1 MKKTIPELKHFRT
14 GFEASKFLCI
24 MLLSS
29 GCAAIVIA
37 GASGAI
43 AYTITN
49 IAYKSLS
56 YPFSQVEPA
65 AHAALKNMGITEVG
79 KKDIE
84 NGIQIIAATANLKI
98 YIDIERIASKTTKI
112 NVDAQ
117 ENIVLKDK
125 ATAAEIVDHIEK
137 ILEGKK

>member
-1 MKKTIPELKHFRT
+1 MNRIFN
-14 GFEASKFLCI
+14 GFIALSI
-24 MLLSS
+24 SLLSY
-29 GCAAIVIA
+29 GCAAVVVA

-43 AYTITN
+43 AYTVTN
-49 IAYKSLS
+49 IAYKSMS

-65 AHAALKNMGITEVG
+65 AHTALKNMGIKEVG

-84 NGIQIIAATANLKI
+84 NGIQIAAETPNLNI

-112 NVDAQ
+112 NVDAR
-117 ENIVLKDK
+117 ENIVLKDR
-125 ATAAEIVDHIEK
+125 ATAAEIIDHTEK